1 MHSGVIINGLI
12 DKKRYARLT
21 FANLTEA
28 VVQGFYSYTI
38 EMLLPWMNY
47 SAATHRCGVK

>member
-1 MHSGVIINGLI
+1 MH
-12 DKKRYARLT
+12 RLA
-21 FANLTEA
+21 FAYLSEA
-28 VVQGFYSYTI
+28 VVQGFYSCTI